1 MEVNDDS
8 LNEDIKNND
17 LKYDEFELDGPL
29 ENEIVLDN
37 IMQMYLKEIGMNKLL
52 SKEEEIEL
60 AKRIENGDQRAK
72 DIMIKSNLRL
82 VVSVAK
88 KYASHVSGLTLLDLV
103 QEGNIGLLKAVEKYE
118 YSKGYKFSTYAIWWI
133 RQAITRAIGDKS
145 RTIRIPIHMK
155 EMMNKIRRVSS
166 RFCAEHGREPEI
178 EEIAEQMGT
187 SAKKIK
193 EIEEYFGE
201 PISLDEPICEG
212 DDSSYLID
220 FISDSNTVD
229 PIESAGSNMLKL
241 QLEDLLS
248 ELNNREQR
256 ILRLRFGLDDGEEK
270 TLAQVGEEFGVT
282 RERIRQIEA
291 RAIKRLRN
299 LREVKQFKSYLR

>member
-8 LNEDIKNND
+8 LNEDIENND

-187 SAKKIK
+187 SIKKIR